1 MKKVILALLILGCIG
16 AGGLYYWMGT
26 QEDRTA
32 PVISFSDELI
42 LYREGEEQ
50 KLLLKGVTAQD
61 DTDGDVS
68 DTLMVQSVLPMKNQ
82 TSATVIYCA
91 KDRSNNIGTA
101 SRQIEYRAADGADW
115 LDYEL
120 ETETQASAE
129 TEKEK
134 ETENEEAASL
144 APGNP
149 RIYLT
154 TDQYTVKPGE
164 TYSLLSFVKDIRD
177 DQDGPDWLYHQI
189 HIAGMHDINGPGTY
203 ELYYSV
209 VDRENNMSNRAK
221 LTLTIE

>member
-1 MKKVILALLILGCIG
+1 
-16 AGGLYYWMGT
+16 
-26 QEDRTA
+26 
-32 PVISFSDELI
+32 
-42 LYREGEEQ
+42 
-50 KLLLKGVTAQD
+50 
-61 DTDGDVS
+61 
-68 DTLMVQSVLPMKNQ
+68 
-82 TSATVIYCA
+82 VIYCA

-120 ETETQASAE
+120 ETEAE
-129 TEKEK
+129 TAVDT
-134 ETENEEAASL
+134 ETESETEVEIAGLS
-144 APGNP
+144 PESP

-164 TYSLLSFVKDIRD
+164 DYSLLSFVKDITD
-177 DQDGPDWLYHQI
+177 DQDGPDWLYYQI

-209 VDRENNMSNRAK
+209 VDRDNNMSNRAK

>member
-32 PVISFSDELI
+32 PAISFSDELI
-42 LYREGEEQ
+42 LYREGEDQE
-50 KLLLKGVTAQD
+50 LLLKGVTAQD
-61 DTDGDVS
+61 DMDGDVS

-120 ETETQASAE
+120 ETEAE
-129 TEKEK
+129 TAVDT
-134 ETENEEAASL
+134 ETESETEVEIAGLS
-144 APGNP
+144 PESP

-164 TYSLLSFVKDIRD
+164 DYSLLSFVKDITD
-177 DQDGPDWLYHQI
+177 DQDGPDWLYYQI

-209 VDRENNMSNRAK
+209 VDRDNNMSNRAK